1 MSSSKRAD
9 AGRKNR
15 LTARQKD
22 IIEILT
28 RFTASRPV
36 TVGMISE
43 MLGVSSRTVLREI
56 PHVERWLTQNDFH
69 FIRKPGVGLILDENV
84 DNQKLILELLEVEA
98 VRKDYSKEERRRR
111 ILGELLYAREPLKS
125 YYFTSK
131 FHISEGTFSTDLDEA
146 GKWLEQYHIRII
158 RRPGLGIL
166 LEGNESSYRQAIAN
180 IVYESMDESQL
191 VQLLCGGQTEQ
202 SRIGPVHNR
211 VFDLI
216 DREMTA
222 KVERVLVATE
232 KKLRIRYTDSAYV
245 GLIVHLSLAIK
256 RLQNHETIE
265 IDREKLQKAMM
276 LPEFSVAEEIGD
288 QLREIFGIKIP
299 KSEIGFIT
307 MHLSSAQIWSDQSRV
322 GGNIE
327 AINLRQLARAMTQR
341 VEDDLGIVLHD
352 DEVLIEDLANHIA
365 PAIRRL
371 SMGIRI
377 ENSQLES
384 IKEEYPEVVQATR
397 AACEV
402 LKQEIGT
409 DEIPEAEMGYLAM
422 HFGAAMEKQLEK
434 MQRISAVVVCPT
446 GVGTSRILEANL
458 KKAFS
463 CIQVKGTISAFRINP
478 EQLRQQGIDLI
489 LSTVNLTTEFPW
501 ICVSPILQAT
511 DRRQIESTIVAMQSK
526 KRQAANPLVQQELTG
541 DIAGNDVQQIVA
553 VGTEL
558 LNLVRNLRFDIFR
571 AARNRAEIIAKA
583 GALFAEDDR
592 AAAAIEAGL
601 YERDQIADTYVRQFH
616 SLMLHCQTDMVEH
629 ARFGYIKLEPPVYEK
644 GRVIFGSMVMLAPP
658 VKEEDSI
665 PHHLAGAISSL
676 LAENKTLLDQLR
688 AGDWDGSR
696 NTIEAGLE
704 VYYKQFLKKK
714 IGDGEK

>member
-1 MSSSKRAD
+1 MSSSKQTD

-43 MLGVSSRTVLREI
+43 MLGVSSRTILREI

-98 VRKDYSKEERRRR
+98 VQKDYSKEERRRR
-111 ILGELLYAREPLKS
+111 ILGELLCAREPLKS

-146 GKWLEQYHIRII
+146 AKWLEQYHIRII

-191 VQLLCGGQTEQ
+191 VQLLCGGQTEH

-222 KVERVLVATE
+222 KVERVLIATE

-463 CIQVKGTISAFRINP
+463 CIQVKGEIPQIAGMNLAENLMAYIERKLFTLNTGHAITAYLGTLKGLHTIDEAIADEKIYDIVHSAMKESGDGLIRKHGFDQETHYHYIDKIIGRFKNP
-478 EQLRQQGIDLI
+478 YLKDDVTRVGREPLRK
-489 LSTVNLTTEFPW
+489 LS
-501 ICVSPILQAT
+501 AT
-511 DRRQIESTIVAMQSK
+511 DRLTKPMMTAYGYGLPVDHLILGMGAALHYNNPDDAQSVELQK
-526 KRQAANPLVQQELTG
+526 KLQ
-541 DIAGNDVQQIVA
+541 
-553 VGTEL
+553 
-558 LNLVRNLRFDIFR
+558 
-571 AARNRAEIIAKA
+571 
-583 GALFAEDDR
+583 
-592 AAAAIEAGL
+592 
-601 YERDQIADTYVRQFH
+601 
-616 SLMLHCQTDMVEH
+616 
-629 ARFGYIKLEPPVYEK
+629 EK
-644 GRVIFGSMVMLAPP
+644 GLVDAIREVTGITDGDLIARIVGAY
-658 VKEEDSI
+658 DSV
-665 PHHLAGAISSL
+665 A
-676 LAENKTLLDQLR
+676 
-688 AGDWDGSR
+688 SR
-696 NTIEAGLE
+696 L
-704 VYYKQFLKKK
+704 
-714 IGDGEK
+714 